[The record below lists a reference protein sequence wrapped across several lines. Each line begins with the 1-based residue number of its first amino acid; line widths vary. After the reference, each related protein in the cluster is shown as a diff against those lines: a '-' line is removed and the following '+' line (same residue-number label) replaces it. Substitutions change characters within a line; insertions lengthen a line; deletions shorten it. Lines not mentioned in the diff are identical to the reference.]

1 MTCAFH
7 RPFTFCS
14 QRLQRRRCRAA
25 GGYSLTEMIWVVALL
40 GIIGTI
46 ALTHVTQSLGGS
58 RLAAARHKL
67 EMLNQALHA
76 CAMAEQ
82 EVNSGDASPGEG
94 TGDESLVLS
103 ILQYRNTATPR
114 PGTPYLVPTYRPKTS
129 SSTDDYRLQW
139 NGRLFVLLQPGVSG
153 SGLKVP
159 FDGSDFGT
167 PVVYPPNYR
176 PAGR

>member
-1 MTCAFH
+1 MTCSFH
-7 RPFTFCS
+7 HPATFCL
-14 QRLQRRRCRAA
+14 QRLQRRRCHAV

-40 GIIGTI
+40 GIIGSI
-46 ALTHVTQSLGGS
+46 ALTQATQSLGGS

-82 EVNSGDASPGEG
+82 EVNAGDASPGDG

-103 ILQYRNTATPR
+103 ILQYRNTANPR
-114 PGTPYLVPTYRPKTS
+114 PGTPYLAPTYRPKAS
-129 SSTDDYRLQW
+129 SSADDYRLQW
-139 NGRLFVLLQPGVSG
+139 NGKLFVLLQPGVIG
-153 SGLKVP
+153 AGLKVP